1 MARDHLTTTAALVL
15 GLCLTG
21 VTSYSLHSG
30 ETIREQ
36 QRLEVKARHVRDAMA
51 TQIKAVTDAGRAIGW
66 HLMAQNNPDEDEFRV
81 FAREMLS
88 ANPAVWQL
96 RWHVQGRT
104 PGKGAAADQQQL
116 RFVVPQSQSPLTV
129 ASWTATPEGRRLLQI
144 SQDTGVAVANR
155 VMSYPEQNGGSPGM
169 DICFPVYRHISGSE
183 HTNIL
188 TVEERRERLLGFV
201 VGWVDLTLLM
211 IPSLE
216 EAERTGVAFEVFD
229 TELPGSPPI
238 FRSGGEVDASSPS
251 PFDVRLVVE
260 MPVRRWEVRFVPDN
274 HFLSLTDYRVS
285 RIAVVIGVGITLLMT
300 FLLHRQLRSRRAVER
315 AQEMLRGI
323 TNTLPIGVFQ
333 YQISEQG
340 KSSFRFVS
348 YSGAEILGIWMDQ
361 ENERRIHILDNL
373 LPADR
378 ARIEP
383 KLHEACIAGKM
394 LIDEFRATV
403 RDQIRWLRIVA
414 TPFHADRKTTTLNGY
429 WQDVTESKAQEQA
442 LVDAKNK
449 AEAATQA
456 KSVFLANMSHELR
469 TPLNAVLGY
478 AQILKRAKN
487 LTERQVYGLEIIH
500 NSGQHLLSLL
510 NDLLDLAKIEA
521 GKFKLFSA
529 PIDLPAFLRGISD
542 MIRVRAEQKDL
553 LFIYE
558 APSDLPV
565 AIQADE
571 QRLRQILL
579 NLLGNA
585 VKFTD
590 QGEIKLGVR
599 CLAAED
605 SLAVLRFD
613 ISDTGVGM
621 SDDQLKSI
629 FQPFEQVGDTQRS
642 ISGTGLG
649 LSISRHLTQM
659 MGGDINVHSEL
670 GKGSLF
676 SFDLSFRIEPNAVE
690 AQDIH
695 KSVTAYEGPRRIV
708 LIVDDVAA
716 NRSLLSDFLENLGF
730 EIRVAENGQTALARV
745 QITMPDIILMDI
757 RMPVMGGLE
766 AIRRLRGMPNVKNI
780 PIIAISASATREDEG
795 YSLAAG
801 ANDFLSK
808 PIDEGRL
815 LEAMGTH
822 LNLVWVY
829 EKATD

>member
-1 MARDHLTTTAALVL
+1 
-15 GLCLTG
+15 
-21 VTSYSLHSG
+21 
-30 ETIREQ
+30 
-36 QRLEVKARHVRDAMA
+36 
-51 TQIKAVTDAGRAIGW
+51 
-66 HLMAQNNPDEDEFRV
+66 
-81 FAREMLS
+81 
-88 ANPAVWQL
+88 
-96 RWHVQGRT
+96 
-104 PGKGAAADQQQL
+104 
-116 RFVVPQSQSPLTV
+116 
-129 ASWTATPEGRRLLQI
+129 
-144 SQDTGVAVANR
+144 
-155 VMSYPEQNGGSPGM
+155 
-169 DICFPVYRHISGSE
+169 
-183 HTNIL
+183 
-188 TVEERRERLLGFV
+188 
-201 VGWVDLTLLM
+201 
-211 IPSLE
+211 
-216 EAERTGVAFEVFD
+216 
-229 TELPGSPPI
+229 
-238 FRSGGEVDASSPS
+238 
-251 PFDVRLVVE
+251 
-260 MPVRRWEVRFVPDN
+260 
-274 HFLSLTDYRVS
+274 
-285 RIAVVIGVGITLLMT
+285 
-300 FLLHRQLRSRRAVER
+300 
-315 AQEMLRGI
+315 
-323 TNTLPIGVFQ
+323 
-333 YQISEQG
+333 
-340 KSSFRFVS
+340 
-348 YSGAEILGIWMDQ
+348 
-361 ENERRIHILDNL
+361 
-373 LPADR
+373 
-378 ARIEP
+378 
-383 KLHEACIAGKM
+383 
-394 LIDEFRATV
+394 
-403 RDQIRWLRIVA
+403 
-414 TPFHADRKTTTLNGY
+414 
-429 WQDVTESKAQEQA
+429 
-442 LVDAKNK
+442 
-449 AEAATQA
+449 
-456 KSVFLANMSHELR
+456 
-469 TPLNAVLGY
+469 
-478 AQILKRAKN
+478 
-487 LTERQVYGLEIIH
+487 LEIIH

>member
-1 MARDHLTTTAALVL
+1 MARDHLTTITALVL

-21 VTSYSLHSG
+21 ITSYSLHSG

-66 HLMAQNNPDEDEFRV
+66 HLMAQNNADEEEFRV
-81 FAREMLS
+81 FAREMLT

-96 RWHVQGRT
+96 RWHVQNRT
-104 PGKGAAADQQQL
+104 QGKSAATDQPQL
-116 RFVVPQSQSPLTV
+116 RYVVPQSQTPLTV

-144 SQDTGVAVANR
+144 SQDTGAAVANR

-216 EAERTGVAFEVFD
+216 EAERAGVAFEVFD
-229 TELPGSPPI
+229 SELPGSPPI
-238 FRSGGEVDASSPS
+238 FRSGGEVAAIAS
-251 PFDVRLVVE
+251 PFEVRLVVE

-274 HFLSLTDYRVS
+274 HFLALTDYRVS
-285 RIAVVIGVGITLLMT
+285 RVALVIGVAITLLMT

-323 TNTLPIGVFQ
+323 TDTLPIGVFQ

-348 YSGAEILGIWMDQ
+348 YSGAEILGIWTEQ
-361 ENERRIHILDNL
+361 ESERRIHILDNL
-373 LPADR
+373 LPEDR

-383 KLHEACIAGKM
+383 KLREACSTGKM

-403 RDQIRWLRIVA
+403 RGEIRWLRIGA
-414 TPFHADRKTTTLNGY
+414 TPFHADRGTTTLNGY

-487 LTERQVYGLEIIH
+487 LTERQVYGLDIIQ

-521 GKFKLFSA
+521 GKFKLFLA
-529 PIDLPAFLRGISD
+529 PIDLPTFLRGISD

-558 APSDLPV
+558 APPDLPA
-565 AIQADE
+565 AIHADE

-590 QGEIKLGVR
+590 QGQIKLGVR
-599 CLAAED
+599 CLATED
-605 SLAVLRFD
+605 SLGVLRFE

-629 FQPFEQVGDTQRS
+629 FQPFEQVGDTQRR

-659 MGGDINVHSEL
+659 MGGDISVHSEL
-670 GKGSLF
+670 GKGSSF

-690 AQDIH
+690 VQDIH
-695 KSVTAYEGPRRIV
+695 KPVAAYEGPRRTV

-716 NRSLLSDFLENLGF
+716 NRSLLSDLLENLGF

-745 QITMPDIILMDI
+745 QMTMPDIILMDI

-766 AIRRLRGMPNVKNI
+766 AIRRLRGMPNVKSI

-815 LEAMGTH
+815 LEAIGTH
-822 LNLVWVY
+822 LGLVWVY